1 VVLKTMASNTEQSAE
16 MPMVKAM
23 AKIKAKVI
31 VRVHLES
38 RRFDMFLVYKHTV
51 GSLDGGLALSFKY
64 YLGEISS

>member
-1 VVLKTMASNTEQSAE
+1 
-16 MPMVKAM
+16 MVKAM